1 MGEKGEKVVT
11 FGTVNEFE
19 DDHQTPAQEH
29 IHLRIQQRNGRKCIT
44 LIEGFPQDIDLKK
57 VLRYFKKNFQCN
69 GTIVTDEEE
78 NKVMQ
83 LTGDRRKQVA
93 KFLEE
98 EQIVPRDSIKMHG
111 S

>member
-1 MGEKGEKVVT
+1 MTEKVVT
-11 FGTVNEFE
+11 FGNVNEFE
-19 DDHQTPAQEH
+19 DDDQAQVSQEH

-44 LIEGFPQDIDLKK
+44 LIEGIPQDIDLKK
-57 VLRYFKKNFQCN
+57 VLRFFKKNYQCN
-69 GTIVTDEEE
+69 GTIVADEDD

-93 KFLEE
+93 QFLLE
-98 EQIVPRDSIKMHG
+98 EQIVPKESIKVHG

>member
-1 MGEKGEKVVT
+1 MTEKVVT
-11 FGTVNEFE
+11 FGSVNEFDE
-19 DDHQTPAQEH
+19 DDHAQVPQEH
-29 IHLRIQQRNGRKCIT
+29 MHLHIQQRNGRKCIT
-44 LIEGFPQDIDLKK
+44 LIEGFPDDIDLKK
-57 VLRYFKKNFQCN
+57 VLRFFKKSYQCN
-69 GTIVTDEEE
+69 GTIVTADDE

-98 EQIVPRDSIKMHG
+98 EQIVPKESIKVHG

>member
-1 MGEKGEKVVT
+1 MTEKVVT
-11 FGTVNEFE
+11 FGSVNDFE
-19 DDHQTPAQEH
+19 DDDHAQTPQEH
-29 IHLRIQQRNGRKCIT
+29 MHLRMQQRNGRKCIT

-57 VLRYFKKNFQCN
+57 VLRYFKKNYQCN
-69 GTIVTDEEE
+69 GTIVSDEDD

-93 KFLEE
+93 QFLLE
-98 EQIVPRDSIKMHG
+98 EQIVPRESIKVHG

>member
-1 MGEKGEKVVT
+1 MTEKVVT
-11 FGTVNEFE
+11 FGNVNEFE
-19 DDHQTPAQEH
+19 DDDQGQASQSHV
-29 IHLRIQQRNGRKCIT
+29 HLRLQQRNGRKCIT

-57 VLRYFKKNFQCN
+57 VLRFFKKSFQCN
-69 GTIVTDEEE
+69 GTIVSDEDE

-93 KFLEE
+93 EFLHE
-98 EQIVPRDSIKMHG
+98 EQIVPRDSIKVHG